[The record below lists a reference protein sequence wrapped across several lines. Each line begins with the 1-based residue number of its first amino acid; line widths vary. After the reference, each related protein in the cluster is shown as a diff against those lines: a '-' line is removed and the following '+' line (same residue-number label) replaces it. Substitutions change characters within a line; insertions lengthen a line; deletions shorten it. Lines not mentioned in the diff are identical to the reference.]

1 MTYFVIMSVGKKT
14 EMIGFR
20 QTPSEKAILIKIA
33 SEMETTPGSLASS
46 IISRFL
52 KAKLEHG
59 NRLIWPPE
67 FSHFSASTKISQEEI
82 DAPSKPEK

>member
-1 MTYFVIMSVGKKT
+1 MNMSKKT
-14 EMIGFR
+14 ENISFR
-20 QTPSEKAILIKIA
+20 QTPEEKALLTEFA

-67 FSHFSASTKISQEEI
+67 FNYYPASAKTAQEE
-82 DAPSKPEK
+82 P

>member
-1 MTYFVIMSVGKKT
+1 MSVSKKT
-14 EMIGFR
+14 ENISFR
-20 QTPSEKAILIKIA
+20 QTPEEKELLIQIA

-67 FSHFSASTKISQEEI
+67 FNYYPAGSQTAQK
-82 DAPSKPEK
+82 DP

>member
-1 MTYFVIMSVGKKT
+1 MSVSKKT
-14 EMIGFR
+14 ENISFR
-20 QTPSEKAILIKIA
+20 QTPEEKALLIKIA

-52 KAKLEHG
+52 KEKVEHG

-67 FSHFSASTKISQEEI
+67 FSHFPANIKSSQEET
-82 DAPSKPEK
+82 DSATKSEE